1 MKPYIPDSKLPR
13 VVIIG
18 AGFGGIQLAK
28 SLIKTKQFQVVL
40 LDKHNYHTFQPL
52 LYQVATGGLE
62 PDSIAYSIRQIFH
75 KKKNFIFR
83 MADVERID
91 TETQEVR
98 TSIGEIPYQHLVVA
112 TGTQTN
118 FFGFDGISS
127 QMMSLKTVPE
137 ALNLRSFILQNFE
150 NALLTDNHDEK
161 SALMNIVIVGGGPTG
176 VELAG
181 ALGEMKKYVLPNDY
195 PELDLERMQ
204 VYLFERELRVLSNMS
219 EVASQKTEKYLK
231 ELGVQILTS
240 TSVNDFDGNDKV
252 TYGDNN
258 DIILADT
265 LIWTAGVKG
274 NLVGGLDEKVILR
287 GNRIQTNAH
296 NQVLGYEN
304 IYAIGDIAAV
314 IEKDTPRGH
323 PQVAP
328 VAIQQAHLL
337 AKNLVAQLKKQPLKA
352 FKYKDKGA
360 MATVG
365 RNRAVVDLPNFKFQ
379 GVFAWF
385 VWLAVHLIS
394 LVGFRNKIAVIM
406 DWIYNYFTYDR
417 AMRLIIR
424 PYHRKEN
431 NG

>member
-1 MKPYIPDSKLPR
+1 MKPYIPESKLPR

-91 TETQEVR
+91 TNENEVI
-98 TSIGEIPYQHLVVA
+98 TNIGEITYEHLVVA

-137 ALNLRSFILQNFE
+137 ALNMRSFILQNFE
-150 NALLTDNHDEK
+150 NALLTDNHDKK

-195 PELDLERMQ
+195 PELDLEQMQ
-204 VYLFERELRVLSNMS
+204 IYLFERQPRVLSNMS
-219 EVASQKTEKYLK
+219 EVASKKTEKYLK
-231 ELGVQILTS
+231 ELGVQIFTS
-240 TSVNDFDGNDKV
+240 TSVNDFDGKNKV
-252 TYGDNN
+252 VYGDNN
-258 DIILADT
+258 EVIKADT
-265 LIWTAGVKG
+265 FVWTAGVKG

-287 GNRIQTNAH
+287 GNRIQTDSH
-296 NQVLGYEN
+296 NQILGYDN
-304 IYAIGDIAAV
+304 IYAIGDIAAM

-328 VAIQQAHLL
+328 VAIQQAELL
-337 AKNLVAQLKKQPLKA
+337 AKNLMAKGKKQPLKA
-352 FKYKDKGA
+352 FKYTDKGS

-424 PYHRKEN
+424 PYHRKSKDD
-431 NG
+431 